1 MTRVNKNINT
11 KPTTKEQAPNT
22 LDAKH
27 YISELTLDKLKKEHC
42 IDKVHVIVVEDQ
54 GTELVYAFKR
64 ATVKIYS
71 MASAYKEEDIMFVK
85 TMIDNT
91 VIYGDLKKLDD
102 IAVIG
107 AITPHLT
114 ALNSSLIAKRLEY

>member
-1 MTRVNKNINT
+1 MTRTNKNTNP
-11 KPTTKEQAPNT
+11 KTTAKEQAPNT
-22 LDAKH
+22 LDAKN
-27 YISELTLDKLKKEHC
+27 YISELTLDKLKKEHS
-42 IDKVHVIVVEDQ
+42 IDKVHVIVIEDQ

-71 MASAYKEEDIMFVK
+71 MASAYKEDDIMFVK

-91 VIYGDLKKLDD
+91 VIHGDLNRLDD

-114 ALNSSLIAKRLEY
+114 TINSALIAKRLEY